1 MENLPIELVYEILE
15 FSGHGK
21 LRCGFV
27 NWDNT
32 IKPCKFIF
40 SLPKRKLN
48 IMPIVQTDVESY
60 VRLPISKTKRIDI
73 IVSPSN
79 IPRQW
84 KYQIMVCEVLFMS
97 RFFGYSHLLPSR
109 EVIYTEYIHT

>member
-1 MENLPIELVYEILE
+1 MENLPIEIVYEILE

-48 IMPIVQTDVESY
+48 IIPIVKTNMESY
-60 VRLPISKTKRIDI
+60 VRLPITKTKRIDI
-73 IVSPSN
+73 VVSPSN

-84 KYQIMVCEVLFMS
+84 KYQILVCEIQFVSKIS
-97 RFFGYSHLLPSR
+97 RYSHLIPSR
-109 EVIYTEYIHT
+109 EVIYTEYI

>member
-1 MENLPIELVYEILE
+1 MENLPIEIVYEILE
-15 FSGHGK
+15 FSGHGR
-21 LRCGFV
+21 LRRGFV

-48 IMPIVQTDVESY
+48 IIPIVKTDVESY

-73 IVSPSN
+73 VVSPSN

-84 KYQIMVCEVLFMS
+84 KYQILVCEILFMS

-109 EVIYTEYIHT
+109 EVIYTEYIH